1 VIRPRLVTV
10 TDSGRTVRAKALGL
24 AVSLLAVFLVAVV
37 LWNSD
42 EGDCHTAFVLEQPV
56 EPSVALNA
64 IEASEAAP
72 VTVWHQ
78 SAQGAGGVYGE
89 DLSFQEISES
99 LEHTESRLG
108 PPRITGFRVKGIV
121 DVESLGSLAS
131 SIQYRL
137 VVHQSAVVTAPYLEG
152 DPPINIV
159 ETFGTC

>member
-1 VIRPRLVTV
+1 V

-24 AVSLLAVFLVAVV
+24 AVGLLAVFLVTVV

-42 EGDCHTAFVLEQPV
+42 EGDCHTAFVLERPV
-56 EPSVALNA
+56 ELSIALDA
-64 IEASEAAP
+64 IEESEAVP

-78 SAQGAGGVYGE
+78 SSQGAGGVYGE
-89 DLSFQEISES
+89 DLSFQEITEG
-99 LEHTESRLG
+99 LEVAESRFG
-108 PPRITGFRVKGIV
+108 HTRITALRLKGIV

-152 DPPINIV
+152 DPPISIV